1 MDAQADLTKDHLAVD
16 FQGVMQPEQKTSEIT
31 ISPVPQDQS
40 IDLENEVTGIKLLLI
55 HAGICMC
62 TFIVGLD
69 FNLIATAVPAIT
81 SHFHSIDDIGWY
93 GSAFYITLCASQPL
107 AGKTFILFP
116 KKITYLLYLALFEIG
131 SLICALAPTSA
142 ALIGGRAIAGFGASG
157 IFAGGFVL
165 LTTIIPLHKRAIW
178 TGTMSSFFAIA
189 SIVGPVLGGALT
201 ENLSWRWC
209 FYINLPIG
217 GFAAVLIASFFS
229 LKPADTENLPLIE
242 KLKSL
247 DSIGFTL
254 FSGSVTMLLLALQWG
269 GTTYAWKSSVIIG
282 LLIGSAVVM
291 GIFIPWQMH
300 LKDSALIPPKLF
312 THRNVILIF
321 TSSLFVNGPFQIIV
335 YWLPIWFQVVLGA
348 TPTESGIKYLPTVI
362 SDVLA
367 ALIGSSLVMKIGAW
381 NPFLLFGEA
390 MVPIGGGLLST
401 LYPGIS
407 TGHWIGYQIFGGI
420 GYSLA
425 TNLAHL
431 GMQASL
437 PADLVPIGATTLLFG
452 ISTSCA
458 VFLAIGD
465 AVFQQRLHLN
475 LENVVSEDVTNAVIS
490 AGATKIRSIVSADE
504 LPAVLRA
511 YSKAVT
517 QVFLIPAVAP
527 ILSFILVTFTRWTTT
542 KQQKVEEP
550 ESDTPT
556 V

>member
-1 MDAQADLTKDHLAVD
+1 MEAN
-16 FQGVMQPEQKTSEIT
+16 F
-31 ISPVPQDQS
+31 PV
-40 IDLENEVTGIKLLLI
+40 I
-55 HAGICMC
+55 
-62 TFIVGLD
+62 FR
-69 FNLIATAVPAIT
+69 
-81 SHFHSIDDIGWY
+81 
-93 GSAFYITLCASQPL
+93 CASQPL
-107 AGKTFILFP
+107 AGKTFTLFP

-131 SLICALAPTSA
+131 SLVCALAPTSA

-157 IFAGGFVL
+157 LFAGGFVL

-217 GFAAVLIASFFS
+217 GVSAILVASFFS
-229 LKPADTENLPLIE
+229 LKPANTENLPLIE
-242 KLKSL
+242 KLKGL

-254 FSGSVTMLLLALQWG
+254 FSGSITMLLLALQWG

-282 LLIGSAVVM
+282 LLIGSAVIM
-291 GIFIPWQMH
+291 GIFIPWQLH
-300 LKDSALIPPKLF
+300 LKDSAMIPPKLF

-321 TSSLFVNGPFQIIV
+321 TSSLFVNGPFQTIV
-335 YWLPIWFQVVLGA
+335 YWLPIWFQAVLGA

-425 TNLAHL
+425 TNLVSWNYC
-431 GMQASL
+431 SL
-437 PADLVPIGATTLLFG
+437 SD
-452 ISTSCA
+452 C
-458 VFLAIGD
+458 
-465 AVFQQRLHLN
+465 
-475 LENVVSEDVTNAVIS
+475 
-490 AGATKIRSIVSADE
+490 
-504 LPAVLRA
+504 LPPSSLTF
-511 YSKAVT
+511 K
-517 QVFLIPAVAP
+517 FF
-527 ILSFILVTFTRWTTT
+527 SF
-542 KQQKVEEP
+542 
-550 ESDTPT
+550 ESRHI
-556 V
+556 